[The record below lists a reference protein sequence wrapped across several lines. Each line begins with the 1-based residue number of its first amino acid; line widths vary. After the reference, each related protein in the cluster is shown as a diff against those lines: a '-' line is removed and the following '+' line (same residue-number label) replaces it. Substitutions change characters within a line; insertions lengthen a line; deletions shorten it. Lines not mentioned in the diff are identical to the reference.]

1 MGEPSIPDGF
11 EPLPLASGFVAFA
24 GPFLGRRGE
33 GTVDI
38 GFRIEEHHCN
48 LYRNCH
54 GGWLSTLADVQL
66 AMACKA
72 HFDLVRS
79 GATRRPLLSTVNL
92 TVDFLDP
99 APLGSWVEGDAQVL
113 RFGYRTAFAQMTA
126 TADGKLCLRASGT
139 FKL

>member
-1 MGEPSIPDGF
+1 MTVHPIPDGF
-11 EPLPLASGFVAFA
+11 EPLPLASGFVKLA

-33 GTVDI
+33 GRVDV
-38 GFRIEEHHCN
+38 GFRVEEHHCN

-72 HFDLVRS
+72 HFEHVRS
-79 GATRRPLLSTVNL
+79 DAIRSPLLATVNL

-113 RFGYRTAFAQMTA
+113 RFGHRTAFAQMTA
-126 TADGKLCLRASGT
+126 RADGKLCLRASGT